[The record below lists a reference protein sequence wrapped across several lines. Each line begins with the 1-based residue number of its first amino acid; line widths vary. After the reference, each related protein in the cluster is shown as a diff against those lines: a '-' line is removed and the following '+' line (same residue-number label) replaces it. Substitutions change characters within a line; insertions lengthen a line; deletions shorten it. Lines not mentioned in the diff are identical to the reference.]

1 MRGKL
6 RLVASPTPR
15 RCRRTA
21 PAISPRAERRLADP
35 DTQSTIVQGAIE
47 KSNVSAVLEMTRMI
61 EVTRSYTQ
69 MAAMLAQQTD
79 LQSTAIDKLAAVPN

>member
-6 RLVASPTPR
+6 RRSASPTPR
-15 RCRRTA
+15 RLQKDGTSYFA
-21 PAISPRAERRLADP
+21 RANGVTPDP

-47 KSNVSAVLEMTRMI
+47 KSNVSAVLEMTHMI

-69 MAAMLAQQTD
+69 IAAMLSQQTD